1 MTEKELLE
9 FARES
14 AHSHSHLHEEIEDI
28 IQLYFAEIS
37 DEGTSVI
44 NERYLAYSSIED
56 LLK

>member
-1 MTEKELLE
+1 MTEEELLE

-14 AHSHSHLHEEIEDI
+14 ARSHPHLREDIEDV

-56 LLK
+56 LLN